1 MLLCKDYCCAC
12 WQVQSAATMGG
23 NLVLAKEQGLESDVA
38 TLLSA
43 MQAQV
48 GITSI
53 DKEELR

>member
-1 MLLCKDYCCAC
+1 
-12 WQVQSAATMGG
+12 MGG

-53 DKEELR
+53 DNEELR